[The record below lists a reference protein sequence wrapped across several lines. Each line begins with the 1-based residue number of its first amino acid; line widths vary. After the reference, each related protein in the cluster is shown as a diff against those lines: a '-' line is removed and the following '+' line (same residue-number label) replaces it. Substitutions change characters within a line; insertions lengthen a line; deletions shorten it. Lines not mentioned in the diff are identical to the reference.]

1 MAEAK
6 QKPRIDVADLSE
18 TVEVVF
24 NGEVIARSDRAK
36 VLMEG
41 SYPPRYYIP
50 AGDVRMELLRPTT
63 TTTHCPW
70 KGQAGYYSVEVH
82 GKLAEDAVWTYRSP
96 IDEMSGIAGLLCF
109 YPEKMDRVALT

>member
-1 MAEAK
+1 MAETK
-6 QKPRIDVADLSE
+6 QKPRIEVVDLSE

-24 NGEVIARSDRAK
+24 NGTTVARSENAK

-41 SYPPRYYIP
+41 SYPPRYYVP

-70 KGQAGYYSVEVH
+70 KGQASYYSVEVG
-82 GKLAEDAVWTYRSP
+82 GKLAEDAVWSYRSP
-96 IDEMSGIAGLLCF
+96 TPEMAAIAGLLCF
-109 YPEKMDRVALT
+109 YPEKMDRVSLV